1 MHYSRKGCAFAVSR
15 AATFDNISAFQL
27 YQVQIIRQTLVKHTH
42 THTHTQRQRERDRER
57 DRERERK
64 RDGLEIDCYVLFFYG
79 YDQFQNSCTNFS
91 YVNKEYETKESFY

>member
-42 THTHTQRQRERDRER
+42 THTHTHRETERERQRERQ
-57 DRERERK
+57 REREREMVWK
-64 RDGLEIDCYVLFFYG
+64 SIVMFC
-79 YDQFQNSCTNFS
+79 FS
-91 YVNKEYETKESFY
+91 TAMTSFKILVQIFLT